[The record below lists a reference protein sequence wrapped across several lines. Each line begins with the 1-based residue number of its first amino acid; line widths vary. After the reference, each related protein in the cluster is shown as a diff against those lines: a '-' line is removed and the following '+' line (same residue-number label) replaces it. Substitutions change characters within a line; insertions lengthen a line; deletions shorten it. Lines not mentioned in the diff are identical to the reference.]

1 LENER
6 KLKKY
11 VSCQEHH
18 MKKIYIERKY
28 NTKLAYQIHH
38 ILQAKNIED
47 QKIKNKEAVRQ
58 RQESPLI
65 RNTIKITRGER
76 KSDKSRYSD
85 RK

>member
-1 LENER
+1 
-6 KLKKY
+6 
-11 VSCQEHH
+11 